1 MTLIVF
7 PLGVSYVRVSPTF
20 APSSALPSGEAARV
34 RLPGHALQQSP
45 RHRPCPLAG
54 IPSTTDVVEPL
65 TPSSKKQQETLAGS
79 RCIVTGY
86 RRRRRHHLELF
97 YDGRLET
104 DPQNATQ
111 SLAGDGT
118 GIRYRPVVHPGDA
131 SRSSLEAAE
140 VAELVDRLIGQAWT
154 DRDGRTRPLTAA
166 DIVVVAPYNAHVA
179 EIHSA
184 IERRIGGRV
193 RVGTVDKFQGQEA
206 PVSIFSTA
214 TSSPDELP
222 RDMEFLYSGNRLN
235 VAVSRARGLAIV
247 VSSPDLLTVAC
258 RTAEQM
264 RLVNAFC
271 RLVEVA
277 ADQAADPTAGATG
290 QPLAGGPTLPAMVS
304 PD

>member
-1 MTLIVF
+1 MSQ
-7 PLGVSYVRVSPTF
+7 GVHPDG
-20 APSSALPSGEAARV
+20 AGASALEHVLGAER
-34 RLPGHALQQSP
+34 
-45 RHRPCPLAG
+45 
-54 IPSTTDVVEPL
+54 
-65 TPSSKKQQETLAGS
+65 TLAPDRGLFLP
-79 RCIVTGY
+79 ITY
-86 RRRRRHHLELF
+86 RMHPRVNAFVSELF

-104 DPQNATQ
+104 DPKNATQ

-264 RLVNAFC
+264 RLVERVLPA
-271 RLVEVA
+271 RRGGGRPGRRSHGRRHGPA
-277 ADQAADPTAGATG
+277 AGRRTTV
-290 QPLAGGPTLPAMVS
+290 PAMVS

>member
-1 MTLIVF
+1 MSCSSTKPVSSRSRTRSPPATAARSIVL
-7 PLGVSYVRVSPTF
+7 LGDPNQLPQVSQGVHPDG
-20 APSSALPSGEAARV
+20 AGASALEHVLGADRTLPADRGLFLPVTFRMHPRV
-34 RLPGHALQQSP
+34 NTFVS
-45 RHRPCPLAG
+45 
-54 IPSTTDVVEPL
+54 
-65 TPSSKKQQETLAGS
+65 
-79 RCIVTGY
+79 
-86 RRRRRHHLELF
+86 ELF

-104 DPQNATQ
+104 DPKNADRPIT
-111 SLAGDGT
+111 GVGT

-131 SRSSLEAAE
+131 SRSTLEATE
-140 VAELVDRLIGQAWT
+140 VAELVAALIGQSWT
-154 DRDGRTRPLTAA
+154 DRDGGPRPLTAD
-166 DIVVVAPYNAHVA
+166 DILVVSPYNAHVA
-179 EIHSA
+179 EIHAA

-277 ADQAADPTAGATG
+277 AEQEANAADD
-290 QPLAGGPTLPAMVS
+290 GPTGARPVG
-304 PD
+304 PG

>member
-1 MTLIVF
+1 MHPGSTRF
-7 PLGVSYVRVSPTF
+7 VS
-20 APSSALPSGEAARV
+20 
-34 RLPGHALQQSP
+34 
-45 RHRPCPLAG
+45 
-54 IPSTTDVVEPL
+54 
-65 TPSSKKQQETLAGS
+65 
-79 RCIVTGY
+79 
-86 RRRRRHHLELF
+86 ELF

-104 DPQNATQ
+104 DPDERPPGAWPATARA
-111 SLAGDGT
+111 SATDRSST
-118 GIRYRPVVHPGDA
+118 RATRP
-131 SRSSLEAAE
+131 RSSLEA
-140 VAELVDRLIGQAWT
+140 DR
-154 DRDGRTRPLTAA
+154 GRRARRPASSVRPGPTATGGRGRSTAA
-166 DIVVVAPYNAHVA
+166 DILVVAPYNAHVA

-290 QPLAGGPTLPAMVS
+290 QQPAGDDAARDGQSGLSSLARRSISSPSCQLPSWPRSYWRRTPTRRKPTFS
-304 PD
+304 